1 MMNEKLTRKK
11 NRKPKIVV
19 IGGGTGL
26 PVILAGLRAKN
37 ADVTAIVTV
46 ADDGGSSGDLRRQV
60 NAVPPGDIRNVL
72 VSLSDIPE
80 MQKEIFQY
88 RFAVEDQSLAGHSI
102 GNLIISAMAEM
113 KGNIYEAIQVL
124 GKMMM
129 IDGHVYPA
137 AEEPL
142 ELHAVFKD
150 GTQVSGESS
159 IAKHRKMIDH
169 VFVTKLDGS
178 KDVKAA
184 RKVVSAIL
192 NADMVVLGPGSL
204 YTSILPNLMIPEISD
219 AIKKTQ
225 ANVVYIC
232 NIMTQLGETENFSDA
247 NHLEVLHRHIN
258 QKFVD
263 TVLVNIG
270 QVPENYIDTEKYD
283 EYLVQV
289 EHDFN
294 GLKKE
299 APMVIS
305 NDFLKL
311 KDNGVFHDKEKVVEE
326 LFKISFDVQYYGRKF
341 ETNIDT
347 V

>member
-1 MMNEKLTRKK
+1 MNEKLTRKK

-247 NHLEVLHRHIN
+247 NHLEVLHRHMN

-299 APMVIS
+299 ASMVIS
-305 NDFLKL
+305 NDFLEL
-311 KDNGVFHDKEKVVEE
+311 RDNGVFHDKEKVVEE

-347 V
+347 I